1 MENYESSNRN
11 LREENSV
18 EKNKLRASKN
28 AGRSNGALI
37 AGLIGLVIL
46 IVVVIVGYNM
56 NKKDHERQVA
66 MMEDQ
71 RTMFTKQLT
80 ERDSTINDWLM
91 TFDQIEK
98 DLNMIKQ
105 KENILTMKSSE
116 SELSKDKK
124 EQVLA
129 DIKYINTLLENNKK
143 KLASLTAQLKNSNGT
158 IKGLEARVATLE
170 TTIKQYEVDM
180 TALKETVTKKDQEIG
195 QLNVKVAEL
204 DGTVLKQDET
214 IKGQTD
220 KLNEAYLIS
229 GTSKELKEKGIITKE
244 GGFLGLGKL
253 GTLVADLPANSF
265 SKIDITQLKT
275 IPIHSKDAKLI
286 TKHPSGSYEIVN
298 EGDKKIAYIEI
309 KDPEMFWKISKY
321 AVVEIGK

>member
-1 MENYESSNRN
+1 MEKDENISRN
-11 LREENSV
+11 LNENPADRG
-18 EKNKLRASKN
+18 KLRTSN
-28 AGRSNGALI
+28 NSGRSNGALI
-37 AGLIGLVIL
+37 AGLIGLVLL
-46 IVVVIVGYNM
+46 IVVVLVGYNM
-56 NKKDHERQVA
+56 NKKDHARQVA

-71 RTMFTKQLT
+71 RVMFTRQLT
-80 ERDSTINDWLM
+80 ERDSVVNDWLM

-105 KENILTMKSSE
+105 KENIITMKSSE

-124 EQVLA
+124 QQVLA

-143 KLASLTAQLKNSNGT
+143 KLAGLTAQLKNSNGT
-158 IKGLEARVATLE
+158 IKGLENRIATLE
-170 TTIKQYEVDM
+170 TTMKQYEIDI
-180 TALKETVTKKDQEIG
+180 TALKETVTNKDSEIG

-204 DGTVLKQDET
+204 DGTVEKQGET
-214 IKGQTD
+214 IKGQTE

-229 GTSKELKEKGIITKE
+229 GTSKELKEKGIISKE

-253 GTLVADLPANSF
+253 GTLVADLPENTF
-265 SKIDITQLKT
+265 SKVDITQLKT

-286 TKHPSGSYEIVN
+286 TKHPSGSYEIVP
-298 EGDKKIAYIEI
+298 EEDKKIAYIEI

>member
-1 MENYESSNRN
+1 
-11 LREENSV
+11 
-18 EKNKLRASKN
+18 
-28 AGRSNGALI
+28 
-37 AGLIGLVIL
+37 
-46 IVVVIVGYNM
+46 
-56 NKKDHERQVA
+56 
-66 MMEDQ
+66 
-71 RTMFTKQLT
+71 
-80 ERDSTINDWLM
+80 
-91 TFDQIEK
+91 
-98 DLNMIKQ
+98 
-105 KENILTMKSSE
+105 MKSSE

-143 KLASLTAQLKNSNGT
+143 KLDGLTAQLRNSNGT
-158 IKGLEARVATLE
+158 IKGLESRVATLE
-170 TTIKQYEVDM
+170 TTIKQYEIDM
-180 TALKETVTKKDQEIG
+180 TALKETVTKKEEEIG

-229 GTSKELKEKGIITKE
+229 GTSKELKEKGIISKE

-286 TKHPSGSYEIVN
+286 TKHPSGSYEIVP

>member
-1 MENYESSNRN
+1 MENYESSSRN
-11 LREENSV
+11 PKEDNLV
-18 EKNKLRASKN
+18 ERNKLRASKN

-46 IVVVIVGYNM
+46 IVVVIIGYNM

-80 ERDSTINDWLM
+80 NRDSTINDWLM

-105 KENILTMKSSE
+105 KENIITMKSSE

-129 DIKYINTLLENNKK
+129 DIKYINTLLDNNKK
-143 KLASLTAQLKNSNGT
+143 KLAGLTAQLKNSNGT
-158 IKGLEARVATLE
+158 IKGLESRVATLE

-180 TALKETVTKKDQEIG
+180 TALKETITKKDQEIG

-204 DGTVLKQDET
+204 DGTVSKQGET
-214 IKGQTD
+214 IQGQTD

-229 GTSKELKEKGIITKE
+229 GTSKELKEKGIISKE

-275 IPIHSKDAKLI
+275 IPIHSKGAKLI
-286 TKHPSGSYEIVN
+286 TKHPSGSYEIVS